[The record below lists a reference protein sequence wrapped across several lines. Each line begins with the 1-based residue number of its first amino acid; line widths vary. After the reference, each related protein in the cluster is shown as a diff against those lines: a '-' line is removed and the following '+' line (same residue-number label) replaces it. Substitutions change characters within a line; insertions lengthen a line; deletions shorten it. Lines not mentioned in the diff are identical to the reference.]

1 MVVKYPCLK
10 CSKPVKNNQNAVLC
24 IECKNWIHLSCSS
37 LNLDFFNSSADWIC
51 KKCVF
56 NVLPFHSLPEQNT
69 NTNRIT
75 EPVNNPFHYSDC
87 ESVFRNL
94 SLHRGLKICHLNVCS
109 LMKNFEELQNL
120 LIHHDIDIFTMCE
133 TRLDGN
139 INDFT
144 IEIDGYH
151 IIRLDRNRHGGGI
164 IVYIRNSVHYSVIS
178 EFVNDLEL
186 LCIKIDSTKQK
197 PFYIVVW
204 YRPPD
209 SLMKCFEEFEKV
221 LQFLDSKS
229 NDYVIIGD
237 LNCDVMKRL
246 SSQTKRLMD
255 LSSDYGLHQFVSKP
269 TRVTSETCT
278 LIDLFMSS
286 NENFVQFCDVAPI
299 TLSDHYMVVAAV
311 GKGKAPKSNHKYIK
325 SRNLKNMDFNS
336 FCKELYDESWSEVLN
351 TNDVLTA
358 YSKWYT
364 IFRDKLDKH
373 APMKRRRVRK
383 KTAPWMNNDI
393 KILMRD
399 RDRCKAKARV
409 TKLESDWN
417 KYKTSRNHVT
427 AVIRKCKRKY
437 VTESIMKNKGNP
449 SEIWK
454 LLRTLMA
461 NTKQSNVIN
470 CIKYGN
476 DEFVNHKDIANV
488 MNNSFVDVA
497 KKLKLANVL
506 TAGDAIQYVDKTTTV
521 FSFLQITERDIMKSF
536 DTIPKHKAT
545 GLDELPTRILKDCL
559 PCIVKPLCHI
569 INLSLTEGK
578 IPDDWK
584 SARVSP
590 IFKGGDA
597 KDPLNYRP
605 ISILPVLS
613 KVLEK
618 LVFTQI
624 YKYFDDNDL
633 FTDVQFGFRP
643 NFSTFLAL
651 LTITENMRTS
661 LDKGLAI
668 GMVTLDLKKAFD
680 MVPHDVIIDKLRIYG
695 FDSQSLVW
703 IRDYLHMRKQ
713 ITVINGNFSE
723 PQPVTCGVPQGSIL
737 GPLLFII
744 YLNDITKVVRHC
756 TLSLYADDTC
766 IYYACN
772 DPDEMERKINEDLNN
787 VANWLRCNELLLNNS
802 KCEYMIVT
810 SNRKRRHF
818 ANVQIRIN
826 NFPISRV
833 LKCKYL
839 GVVLNEN
846 MTWNDQIEKMKSKLT
861 SCLYCLKRVRPYIS
875 QNTALSL
882 YRCLIQPHF
891 DYCSYIWRNAG
902 KTQIKR
908 LTVMQNRALRTV
920 LMVDSMFSTSA
931 LYASLNVEPIE
942 LRWKKQALVLV
953 FMLLHNLLPLFLCKR
968 ITLKKCPSHT
978 LRNSKGIILLQNP
991 KTNFVRNSSLY
1002 CGIQEFNSLP
1012 ENIRILDNLK
1022 VFEAEVERAMKF

>member
-1 MVVKYPCLK
+1 M
-10 CSKPVKNNQNAVLC
+10 
-24 IECKNWIHLSCSS
+24 
-37 LNLDFFNSSADWIC
+37 
-51 KKCVF
+51 
-56 NVLPFHSLPEQNT
+56 
-69 NTNRIT
+69 
-75 EPVNNPFHYSDC
+75 
-87 ESVFRNL
+87 
-94 SLHRGLKICHLNVCS
+94 
-109 LMKNFEELQNL
+109 
-120 LIHHDIDIFTMCE
+120 
-133 TRLDGN
+133 
-139 INDFT
+139 
-144 IEIDGYH
+144 
-151 IIRLDRNRHGGGI
+151 IRSR
-164 IVYIRNSVHYSVIS
+164 
-178 EFVNDLEL
+178 
-186 LCIKIDSTKQK
+186 TK
-197 PFYIVVW
+197 
-204 YRPPD
+204 
-209 SLMKCFEEFEKV
+209 
-221 LQFLDSKS
+221 
-229 NDYVIIGD
+229 
-237 LNCDVMKRL
+237 
-246 SSQTKRLMD
+246 
-255 LSSDYGLHQFVSKP
+255 
-269 TRVTSETCT
+269 
-278 LIDLFMSS
+278 
-286 NENFVQFCDVAPI
+286 
-299 TLSDHYMVVAAV
+299 
-311 GKGKAPKSNHKYIK
+311 
-325 SRNLKNMDFNS
+325 
-336 FCKELYDESWSEVLN
+336 
-351 TNDVLTA
+351 
-358 YSKWYT
+358 
-364 IFRDKLDKH
+364 
-373 APMKRRRVRK
+373 
-383 KTAPWMNNDI
+383 
-393 KILMRD
+393 
-399 RDRCKAKARV
+399 
-409 TKLESDWN
+409 
-417 KYKTSRNHVT
+417 
-427 AVIRKCKRKY
+427 
-437 VTESIMKNKGNP
+437 
-449 SEIWK
+449 
-454 LLRTLMA
+454 
-461 NTKQSNVIN
+461 
-470 CIKYGN
+470 
-476 DEFVNHKDIANV
+476 
-488 MNNSFVDVA
+488 
-497 KKLKLANVL
+497 
-506 TAGDAIQYVDKTTTV
+506 
-521 FSFLQITERDIMKSF
+521 
-536 DTIPKHKAT
+536 
-545 GLDELPTRILKDCL
+545 RILKDCL

-643 NFSTFLAL
+643 NFSTSLAL